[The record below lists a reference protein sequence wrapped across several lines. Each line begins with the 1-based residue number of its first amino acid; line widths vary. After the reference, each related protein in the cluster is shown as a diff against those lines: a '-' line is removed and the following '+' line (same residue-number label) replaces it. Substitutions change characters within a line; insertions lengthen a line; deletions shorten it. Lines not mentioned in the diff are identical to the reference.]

1 MIFQN
6 NNDCQNGKKKKK
18 ISHKN
23 ILNTKLKLAIKSI
36 SKVTDYLDVTLDL
49 SNCIGKPYEK
59 PNNYQRNINTKLNH
73 LLTVLRKDT
82 NIYFQENFQQLV
94 I

>member
-6 NNDCQNGKKKKK
+6 NDCQNEKKKKK

-49 SNCIGKPYEK
+49 SNCTGKPYEK

-73 LLTVLRKDT
+73 LLTVIRKDT

>member
-1 MIFQN
+1 MKFFFRSTL
-6 NNDCQNGKKKKK
+6 DE
-18 ISHKN
+18 
-23 ILNTKLKLAIKSI
+23 TEVKSI

-49 SNCIGKPYEK
+49 SNCIGKPYKK